1 MLITPNLRLLLSFCL
16 LFICCLSLLDA
27 QKTFSRKE
35 QLQLTALVD
44 ESPVFQRGFTGF
56 TLFDPETRTI
66 LHDYQG
72 DKYFTPASNTKIL
85 TLFAA
90 ETILSGKLPVLRY
103 QTRGD
108 TLQFWGTG
116 YPLLLHPDFIGF
128 DTLHNWLAQHPSSH
142 WIVSN
147 GHFQDEHF
155 GEGWSWDD
163 YPYGYQLE
171 KAALPIYGNRVQ
183 ISKSA
188 HLSPIKLQPA
198 YFQQQLI
205 YQPGPTLSRLEDRNI
220 FTFGEKA
227 LKAESLDR
235 QIAFRYS
242 MPLLSELL
250 RDTFQRQVAY
260 NQDALPPDTL
270 CQSLYTTM
278 PDTLLQLFMQDSD
291 NYLAEQLL
299 LLCSYERYGT
309 LHTQHLI
316 SYVNDTLLA
325 YLPQPLDWVDGSG
338 LSRYNQFTP
347 IDITL
352 VLDQLY
358 QRIPQE
364 RLFRIFP
371 TGGQSGTI
379 ANWYAAPNQ
388 EAFIFAKTGTLRH
401 VHCLSGYLRSK
412 TGKVYIFSF
421 MHNNYPGK
429 INELRTE
436 MEKVL
441 RWLYEHL
448 G

>member
-1 MLITPNLRLLLSFCL
+1 M
-16 LFICCLSLLDA
+16 
-27 QKTFSRKE
+27 
-35 QLQLTALVD
+35 
-44 ESPVFQRGFTGF
+44 
-56 TLFDPETRTI
+56 
-66 LHDYQG
+66 
-72 DKYFTPASNTKIL
+72 
-85 TLFAA
+85 
-90 ETILSGKLPVLRY
+90 LSGKLPVLQY
-103 QTRGD
+103 QARGD

-116 YPLLLHPDFIGF
+116 YPLLLHPDFVAF
-128 DTLHNWLAQHPSSH
+128 DTLHTWLNQHAASH

-147 GHFQDEHF
+147 GHYQDEHF

-171 KAALPIYGNRVQ
+171 KAALPIYGNNVR
-183 ISKSA
+183 ISKSS
-188 HLSPIKLQPA
+188 HLSPLILQPA
-198 YFQQQLI
+198 YFQDRLI
-205 YQPGPTLSRLEDRNI
+205 YQAEPTVSRLEDRNI
-220 FTFGEKA
+220 FTFGERA
-227 LKAESLDR
+227 LRANSLDR

-242 MPLLSELL
+242 LPLLTELL
-250 RDTFQRQVAY
+250 SDTFQREVTY
-260 NQDALPPDTL
+260 TQDVLPPDTAS
-270 CQSLYTTM
+270 QSLYMTM

-299 LLCSYERYGT
+299 LVCSYQRYGT
-309 LHTQHLI
+309 LHTQKLI

-325 YLPQPLDWVDGSG
+325 YLPQALDWVDGSG

-347 IDITL
+347 NSITM

-379 ANWYAAPNQ
+379 TDWYAGPNK

-412 TGKVYIFSF
+412 SGKVYIFSF

-429 INELRTE
+429 IKELKTE
-436 MEKVL
+436 MEKVFL
-441 RWLYEHL
+441 WLYEHL
-448 G
+448 E